1 MTLEGAVEHM
11 ATKKSAKSEKEKA
24 LAKKKKAGKVSKPAA
39 EKTPEIKIEET
50 PSEKRSKSALVNKL
64 LDAAERKVTADDVKA
79 SIGDVIRLLQ
89 LQKELEQEEPREITV
104 QWIERAEKRHAR
116 EK

>member
-1 MTLEGAVEHM
+1 MRLSDAGEHM
-11 ATKKSAKSEKEKA
+11 AKRKSVTSAR
-24 LAKKKKAGKVSKPAA
+24 KKAGRVTKPAA
-39 EKTPEIKIEET
+39 KKTPEVKAEET